1 MKKNLKTY
9 LKDTMVSVI
18 ILLAIFSVSL
28 AIHIMFDTR
37 ALIPALFVLA
47 VFLVSMYTNG
57 YVYGIA
63 AALISVS
70 MVNYAFTFPFFRF
83 NFTLHENIIS
93 AVILII
99 VTVATSTLT
108 TKIKR
113 QEKLKLQA
121 EEEKMRANLLRAISH
136 DLRTPLTSIYGSAST
151 VIENYDALPKEMKI
165 DILSGIQSD
174 SQWLIR
180 MVENLL
186 SITKIDNSNVRIFK
200 SAVVLEELVDS
211 VLAKFKKNFPQQK
224 VELDMPEEFISIN
237 ADAMLIEQTLLN
249 ILENAVIHAKGMT
262 ELKMRIFTEN
272 SKIYFEITDDGCGVE
287 KEQLKNI
294 FAGYYKG
301 SGPAS
306 DSTKKNMGIGLSVC
320 AAIIRA
326 HGGEIQAKN
335 LKKGGMQ
342 VRFYLELEEADYE

>member
-1 MKKNLKTY
+1 MNKKLKMY
-9 LKDTMVSVI
+9 LKDTTVSVI
-18 ILLAIFSVSL
+18 ILLVIFSVSL
-28 AIHIMFDTR
+28 AIHIVFDTQ

-57 YVYGIA
+57 YIFGII

-83 NFTLHENIIS
+83 NFTIHENILS
-93 AVILII
+93 AIILII
-99 VTVATSTLT
+99 VTIATSTLT

-136 DLRTPLTSIYGSAST
+136 DLRTPLTAIYGSAST
-151 VIENYDALPKEMKI
+151 VIENYNALEREKKI
-165 DILSGIQSD
+165 DILSGIKSD

-186 SITKIDNSNVRIFK
+186 SITRIDNSNVRIFK
-200 SAVVLEELVDS
+200 NAVVLEELVDS

-224 VELDMPEEFISIN
+224 VDLDMPEDFIVVY

-262 ELKMRIFTEN
+262 ELRMRIFTDDL
-272 SKIYFEITDDGCGVE
+272 KIYFEITDNGCGVE
-287 KEQLKNI
+287 KERLKNI
-294 FAGYYKG
+294 FSGYYKG
-301 SGPAS
+301 DNSENNE
-306 DSTKKNMGIGLSVC
+306 KKCMGIGLSVC
-320 AAIIRA
+320 AAIIKA
-326 HGGEIQAKN
+326 HGGEIYAKN

-342 VRFYLELEEADYE
+342 IKFYLELEETEYE